1 MEASVEQFK
10 ERARTT
16 WAAGNFD
23 EISKL
28 ILEVGK
34 TVVERADIE
43 PGMTVLDVACGTGNA
58 TIPAALAGG
67 RCTGLDLTPELF
79 DAARMHAA
87 EAGVEIEWVEGD
99 AEDLPFADSSFDRVV
114 STFGV
119 MFAPRHEIAA
129 AELARVVAPGGTI
142 CIACWPPHGL
152 NGAMFKLVGSHMPPP
167 PSYAKPAFLW
177 GDEEHVR
184 SLLEPHGLE
193 VTCEPQVA
201 IFRGESVEDVI
212 ARMEKYFGPWKMLQ
226 ATLGDKW
233 PALRAELVELY
244 ERNSEESGPGRVEA
258 FADYLMTV
266 ANKPAN

>member
-34 TVVERADIE
+34 TVVERAGIE

-87 EAGVEIEWVEGD
+87 EAGVEIEWVQGD
-99 AEDLPFADSSFDRVV
+99 AEDLPFDDGSFERVL

-119 MFAPRHEIAA
+119 MFAPRHEVAA
-129 AELARVVAPGGTI
+129 AELARVIAPGGMAVL
-142 CIACWPPHGL
+142 ACWGPYGL
-152 NGAMFKLVGSHMPPP
+152 NGEMFPMIGKRMPAP
-167 PSYAKPAFLW
+167 PSYARPPIGW

-184 SLLEPHGLE
+184 SLLEPHGLD
-193 VTCEPQVA
+193 VTTERQAVD
-201 IFRGESVEDVI
+201 FRGDNVESIV
-212 ARMEKYFGPWKMLQ
+212 ARMENYFGPWKMAQ
-226 ATLGDKW
+226 VALGDDW
-233 PALRAELVELY
+233 ADLRAELSDLY
-244 ERNSEESGPGRVEA
+244 ERYARQDDGGVAASAE
-258 FADYLMTV
+258 YLLTI
-266 ANKPAN
+266 AKKP